1 MKMASYPNA
10 LGMIAMAYIGIDYLK
25 EIVLE
30 LHNILRPLLWGIFA
44 IAIIVRGWHYEY
56 WTKELQSSR
65 IFIGSL
71 IFMLSCL
78 CIEAIALQYV
88 TIVLGLDWHW

>member
-10 LGMIAMAYIGIDYLK
+10 LGMIAMAYIGIDFLK
-25 EIVLE
+25 EIVPE

-44 IAIIVRGWHYEY
+44 IAIMVRGWYYEY

-88 TIVLGLDWHW
+88 TTVLGLDWHW